1 MISRK
6 IAHTLDDH
14 LIEFCI
20 VFSPLRLGSYE
31 RLSIDGNVVAEST
44 CSRSRKQC
52 ILKADVV
59 IGGVTRHIMAVSAPM
74 KSSIKQGIQIRIDNE
89 FVSGDAEL
97 DVTGDEDE
105 CASFSGA
112 AQAGKGGSR
121 ILTIVKTYVALLV
134 IFALFMIKRNGF
146 GFLGTM
152 SADELLFFLAIP
164 AVISVMYFAALGIVR
179 RLFR

>member
-20 VFSPLRLGSYE
+20 VFSPLRLGNYE

-52 ILKADVV
+52 VLKADAV
-59 IGGVTRHIMAVSAPM
+59 IGGVTRHIMAVSAPI

-89 FVSGDAEL
+89 FASGDAEL
-97 DVTGDEDE
+97 DVTGEEDIY
-105 CASFSGA
+105 ASFSGA
-112 AQAGKGGSR
+112 AQVEKGGSR
-121 ILTIVKTYVALLV
+121 ISTIMKTYVALLV
-134 IFALFMIKRNGF
+134 IFTLFMIRRNGF
-146 GFLGTM
+146 EFLGTM
-152 SADELLFFLAIP
+152 SVDTFLFLLIFP
-164 AVISVMYFAALGIVR
+164 AVIAAMCFAALGIVR
-179 RLFR
+179 RLFK